1 MKSAVAYMRMSTDRQ
16 EHSIE
21 SQERLINEY
30 SKQNNYLIQ
39 HLYIDEG
46 ISGRNAEKRPQFL
59 QMIDDSSKKDFEYV
73 LIYDSSRFARNLEQ
87 SLVYKSILKKNGVT
101 IVSITEPTLDED
113 TSLITD
119 ALFGAMNEMYSRK
132 LSKNVKRG
140 MEQKALRG
148 EFCAHAPFG
157 YDYDKNLKML
167 VLNQQESPIAK
178 YIFSEI
184 LKGRTP
190 YSISTEM
197 REKNIRTKN
206 GITLERR
213 RIEYMIRNPVYK
225 GYLRWTSPHGII
237 VQKSNHQPLITENE
251 FQEIQMITEQR
262 ALRLRRNSKPPEFC
276 NHWLSGII
284 YCSECNCVYTYVKA
298 REHEGKKARFRCSGQ
313 SRGQCSSGI
322 SFGVDV
328 LEKQIC
334 SILEEIIESDNT
346 FFSIDI
352 TEKASLKIDYSK
364 DIKKLKQSLN
374 RAKEAFLAG
383 LDTIVEYGENKKALL
398 CEIAKLETMKNDN
411 SQNKIDINSFK
422 AEISDL
428 LSFLQ
433 SNENPICKREA
444 FRTIV
449 EKIIIEKKTKNITL
463 YFFA

>member
-30 SKQNNYLIQ
+30 AKQNNYLIQ

-87 SLVYKSILKKNGVT
+87 SLVFKSILKKNGVS

-167 VLNQQESPIAK
+167 VLNQQEAPIAK

-184 LKGRTP
+184 LNGRTP

-213 RIEYMIRNPVYK
+213 RIEYIIRNPVYK
-225 GYLRWTSPHGII
+225 GYLRWTSSNGII
-237 VQKSNHQPLITENE
+237 IQKSNHEPLISETEFE
-251 FQEIQMITEQR
+251 EIQRIATQR
-262 ALRLRRNSKPPEFC
+262 ALRLRRNAKPPEFY

-322 SFGVDV
+322 SFKVDV
-328 LEKQIC
+328 LEKQIYA
-334 SILEEIIESDNT
+334 ILEEILENDNT
-346 FFSIDI
+346 YFTLNI
-352 TEKASLKIDYSK
+352 TEKTPLQIDYSN
-364 DIKKLKQSLN
+364 DIKKLKQSLK

-383 LDTIVEYGENKKALL
+383 LDTLVEYGENKKTLL
-398 CEIAKLETMKNDN
+398 CEIEKLESMQNEN
-411 SQNKIDINSFK
+411 NHNKIDTTSFK
-422 AEISDL
+422 AKISNL
-428 LSFLQ
+428 LTFLK
-433 SNENPICKREA
+433 SNENPISKRKA
-444 FRTIV
+444 FRTTV
-449 EKIIIEKKTKNITL
+449 EKIIIEKETKNITL